1 MAEHRVRESVSV
13 PAQAKARR
21 WPAGVRPVRESCARW
36 RYHSVS
42 RASLR
47 PASGADLEER
57 RRPSL
62 LLKNRQG
69 LLQARDL
76 SLAAAL
82 ALSVRLWLRD
92 AHWLELLPV
101 LHDSIIL
108 LHSDL
113 LVLLETRKH
122 GLGLLRVLHLVLHR
136 GLLLRRGDRIVLAE
150 LLILLHG
157 HGLGRV
163 ALGEQLGEVALNNLE
178 HADDTRGGARGL
190 GVLAR
195 ALAHP
200 ALKELFRRIVLLG
213 VVIPEHLERHAN
225 ALEAL
230 LIVRLRRRPCSGLL
244 HAHLR
249 RLLLRRGDFTELLLE
264 RRNLLLQLRDLRSR
278 LVNLRGQIVELRLLV
293 LLLRLRLTHL
303 LVAEG
308 LVRSLLRSLRLEL
321 LDHLRDQALDL
332 RERILA
338 EHGGRLN
345 ALRQQR
351 ELLVAVLLREALE
364 EVQNVLLHLLRLRS
378 GLGHRADLDKR
389 VGTIGSG
396 AGLLLEN
403 LLRGGE
409 RLKLVRAVLLRLR
422 VLLRGRHA
430 LLLQVLEVRLV
441 VREVLGRSLELTFR
455 NCLGFLGRRLG
466 RLRLRK
472 SLLAERDGVL
482 DLLLQHLE
490 VERRVHLGLLRG
502 GKLGLGLLEHV
513 LKNAQDTARLR
524 LVRGRVRRAG
534 RLEFE
539 VRIARALRRLEER
552 LHLRLVSSVHPSRH
566 DHGIQRIHDLVH
578 RFLRGLALDEPG
590 LGHLTLDDAVSAL
603 EHRHGFHQ
611 LLLELLEVSVLL
623 LADLRRAR
631 EVLLPGGDSGAQLLD
646 LGLSAAD
653 LRLLIRDGSLCP
665 LDILLACLDRELQIH
680 GIVMAH
686 FREILEELVLR
697 FTLFGNLRDE
707 TIEKLQ
713 CLLDGGD
720 GTNREEQC
728 KHTLHSAPLTK
739 TVPFVKGP

>member
-1 MAEHRVRESVSV
+1 MVSVASRVRRKGKVGLRST
-13 PAQAKARR
+13 
-21 WPAGVRPVRESCARW
+21 
-36 RYHSVS
+36 S
-42 RASLR
+42 RA
-47 PASGADLEER
+47 DLQER
-57 RRPSL
+57 RRTRL
-62 LLKNRQG
+62 LLENRQG
-69 LLQARDL
+69 LLQARDI

-82 ALSVRLWLRD
+82 ALRVRFRLRN
-92 AHWLELLPV
+92 AHRLELLPV
-101 LHDSIIL
+101 LHDRVVLLHRGLLIL
-108 LHSDL
+108 LQ
-113 LVLLETRKH
+113 TRKH
-122 GLGLLRVLHLVLHR
+122 GFGLLRVLHLVLHG
-136 GLLLRRGDRIVLAE
+136 GLLLRRGDRVVLGE
-150 LLILLHG
+150 LLVLLHS

-163 ALGEQLGEVALNNLE
+163 ALGEQLGEIALDHLE
-178 HADDTRGGARGL
+178 HADDAGGGARGL
-190 GVLAR
+190 GVLLRTHA
-195 ALAHP
+195 ALE
-200 ALKELFRRIVLLG
+200 ELLRRIVLLG
-213 VVIPEHLERHAN
+213 VVVAENLKRHAN
-225 ALEAL
+225 ALKTL
-230 LIVRLRRRPCSGLL
+230 LVVSLRRSPCRGLL
-244 HAHLR
+244 LAQLR
-249 RLLLRRGDFTELLLE
+249 R
-264 RRNLLLQLRDLRSR
+264 
-278 LVNLRGQIVELRLLV
+278 LV

-308 LVRSLLRSLRLEL
+308 LVRSLLSSLRLEL

-338 EHGGRLN
+338 EHGSRLN

-351 ELLVAVLLREALE
+351 ELLVIVLLREALE
-364 EVQNVLLHLLRLRS
+364 KVQNVLLHLLRLSS
-378 GLGHRADLDKR
+378 GPGHRADLDER
-389 VGTIGSG
+389 VGAIGSG

-409 RLKLVRAVLLRLR
+409 RLKLLRARRLRLR

-441 VREVLGRSLELTFR
+441 VGEVLGRGLELTFR
-455 NCLGFLGRRLG
+455 SCLGFLGRRLG
-466 RLRLRK
+466 LLRLRK
-472 SLLAERDGVL
+472 RLLAERDSVL

-524 LVRGRVRRAG
+524 LVRSRIRRAR

-539 VRIARALRRLEER
+539 VSIARTLRRLEKR
-552 LHLRLVSSVHPSRH
+552 LHLRLVSGVHASRH

-665 LDILLACLDRELQIH
+665 
-680 GIVMAH
+680 
-686 FREILEELVLR
+686 
-697 FTLFGNLRDE
+697 
-707 TIEKLQ
+707 
-713 CLLDGGD
+713 
-720 GTNREEQC
+720 
-728 KHTLHSAPLTK
+728 SAPPIFASSSAM
-739 TVPFVKGP
+739 VAFA